1 MVSKV
6 DAIKTFKDVV
16 DLAKELLDW
25 QKKQVEQLKKL
36 PDFDQHIIA
45 KNYDLNDEES
55 DDDTEDSNAV
65 QESDDN
71 SDSDDEKNDFN
82 NFGDQKQMM
91 KNLLIKMVIL
101 KMVKNKMIKKVKK
114 SQYTTVLVLVVI
126 FLKANY

>member
-1 MVSKV
+1 MT
-6 DAIKTFKDVV
+6 AIKTFKDVV

-82 NFGDQKQMM
+82 NFGDFQKADDEKSSNQDGDT
-91 KNLLIKMVIL
+91 KDR
-101 KMVKNKMIKKVKK
+101 KNKMIKKVKK
-114 SQYTTVLVLVVI
+114 SQHTTDCSVAVVI